1 MFHNIPVN
9 EKRQKNNDQTKPQ
22 AHFTQHNNKL
32 TTLIVIP
39 YPTALN
45 RQLLSEGITLLAI
58 IPSILYSNTDLKPI
72 KKSQLHQLL

>member
-1 MFHNIPVN
+1 MKKG
-9 EKRQKNNDQTKPQ
+9 KRTTIKQSPK
-22 AHFTQHNNKL
+22 AHFTKHNNKL

-45 RQLLSEGITLLAI
+45 RQLLSEGITLLTI

-72 KKSQLHQLL
+72 KKSQLYQLL